1 MIEMIISIL
10 FLHMKN
16 LKFWHKVEKYVI
28 IVAFFFY
35 IVYIGR
41 SNLVGKKKK
50 KKSYFDIKEKT
61 KRCYMNPS
69 STVLVALVWSTGF
82 GLSVV

>member
-1 MIEMIISIL
+1 
-10 FLHMKN
+10 
-16 LKFWHKVEKYVI
+16 
-28 IVAFFFY
+28 
-35 IVYIGR
+35 
-41 SNLVGKKKK
+41 VGKKKK

-69 STVLVALVWSTGF
+69 STVLVKYLSSLLLEHLVWSTGF